1 MKTDFLPS
9 GNHFF
14 STFSDSSQLLPVKG
28 VFSSTGTYFSVNP
41 SFRLVKMSFLSTGNI
56 NFLFQVFS
64 SNQKYYLNLGEAINF
79 LHTET
84 VFFSQSQVLLEIIS
98 VVMRQW
104 QFFSSRGNVYF
115 NETFHSGKWK
125 RIFRLVET
133 VFWFCSE
140 VFPPGGNRY

>member
-64 SNQKYYLNLGEAINF
+64 SNQKYYLNLEEAINF

-84 VFFSQSQVLLEIIS
+84 VFFS
-98 VVMRQW
+98 
-104 QFFSSRGNVYF
+104 
-115 NETFHSGKWK
+115 
-125 RIFRLVET
+125 
-133 VFWFCSE
+133 
-140 VFPPGGNRY
+140 